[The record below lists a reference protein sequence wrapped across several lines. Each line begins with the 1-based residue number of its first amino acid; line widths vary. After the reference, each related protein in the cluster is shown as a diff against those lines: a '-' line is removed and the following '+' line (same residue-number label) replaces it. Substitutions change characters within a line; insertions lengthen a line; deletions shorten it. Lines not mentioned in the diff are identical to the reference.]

1 MNTLFPPPPPPP
13 PITAA
18 SSSSSS
24 SDAIVVAQPQY
35 SDNSN
40 IADATP
46 SPSSPSSSSS
56 IVIVIIVVASAIIV
70 SATIYLLLRFI
81 AKRCSRRTFQ
91 TFSATSPDDDNNNNS
106 NDVIM
111 RSNGASAAC
120 FDEPRLTSNNTLL
133 ESLPLFTFGSVTGNL
148 TGVECAVC
156 LSKFELQDQLRLLP
170 LCCHAFHARCIDTWL
185 VSNLTCPLCRSSVNP
200 TDSQVFSKILPPN
213 DIRRTSNAAD
223 IGGGGGVGSFRVEI
237 GSVSRRHGRSDS
249 VDGGRR
255 SYSIGSFE
263 YIVDDGYEVSVDST
277 HRRGL
282 SECTSV
288 DNKESVGSVPAP
300 PGESLAG
307 EVSSAGRSWLR
318 DYVDRLGSFSFSSRT
333 MSFRSSGRFFAGS
346 SRRSDVV
353 VPVEDLE
360 ANRIGEEISELFR
373 WLSGV

>member
-1 MNTLFPPPPPPP
+1 MNSLFPPPPP

-18 SSSSSS
+18 YLGGSS
-24 SDAIVVAQPQY
+24 SDAIVVSQPHY
-35 SDNSN
+35 SDINNSN
-40 IADATP
+40 ADVTGDSSP
-46 SPSSPSSSSS
+46 SPSPSSS

-70 SATIYLLLRFI
+70 SATIYLLLKFI
-81 AKRCSRRTFQ
+81 AKRCRRTFQ
-91 TFSATSPDDDNNNNS
+91 TFSATSADD

-111 RSNGASAAC
+111 RSIHNNNANASGAAPC
-120 FDEPRLTSNNTLL
+120 FDERRVTSNSLL
-133 ESLPLFTFGSVTGNL
+133 DSLPLFTFGSVTGNL

-200 TDSQVFSKILPPN
+200 TDSEVLSKILPPN
-213 DIRRTSNAAD
+213 DIRRTSNAD
-223 IGGGGGVGSFRVEI
+223 GGSFRIEI

-249 VDGGRR
+249 ADSRR

-288 DNKESVGSVPAP
+288 DKESVGVPIPAP

-307 EVSSAGRSWLR
+307 EVTAGRSWLR

-353 VPVEDLE
+353 VPIEDLE